1 MPVPTS
7 QQPATEDGC
16 RERAL
21 SNKDNQHAILA
32 WTIYLL
38 KSQRELSDGDVVMLQ
53 QTTKTRVLHESTL
66 SSDCAFLVSP
76 FTKGTKKQQNR
87 RTVSTMAN
95 VGHFAPGTSFQ
106 DL

>member
-53 QTTKTRVLHESTL
+53 QTATQQEYFIKVLYHQVVL
-66 SSDCAFLVSP
+66 FWCHHSP
-76 FTKGTKKQQNR
+76 K
-87 RTVSTMAN
+87 VL
-95 VGHFAPGTSFQ
+95 TSRKI
-106 DL
+106 DVL